1 MKKRIIHWLTFFAFL
16 TGCNKAHS
24 QVNTT
29 LAAGWDSHGRAI
41 AFWSVGYQ
49 KSIFNL
55 NGEIRPSLS
64 RSSFAHNYIGG
75 RFSIN
80 LIDPDAQEMTGLSI
94 MPGVG
99 YFYDLKSSDKTN
111 LNKYY
116 WAACLRTHI
125 KVTDDGALTFDAIYL
140 NKSMQLS
147 IGMTVLF
154 HNRDHL

>member
-1 MKKRIIHWLTFFAFL
+1 MKKLKRLLFLLAFL
-16 TGCNKAHS
+16 TGCTKAHS

-29 LAAGWDSHGRAI
+29 MALGYDTHGRAI

-116 WAACLRTHI
+116 WGPCLRTHI
-125 KVTDDGALTFDAIYL
+125 KVTDEGALTFDAIYL

-147 IGMTVLF
+147 IGMTILF
-154 HNRDHL
+154 KYRDHL